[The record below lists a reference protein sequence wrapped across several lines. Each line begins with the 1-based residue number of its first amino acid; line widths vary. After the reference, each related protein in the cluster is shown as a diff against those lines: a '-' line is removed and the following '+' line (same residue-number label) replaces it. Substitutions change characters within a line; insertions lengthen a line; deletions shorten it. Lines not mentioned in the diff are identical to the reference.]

1 MEKVQAVLP
10 PSIAAS
16 VAARVYD
23 IRTSTS
29 FNGDFNPTFIK
40 NFKITNNQIKGVSGG
55 LINQLLNRTT
65 GFALT
70 AQGISPQFE
79 GHHIIGIRGTVFTSC
94 ADWLTNLNVAIT
106 HGPKNLE
113 VHSGFE
119 KAFTSMKPMFASYVK
134 QHKPKCLH
142 LVGHSLG
149 GAIAQLSA
157 IWASEQGI
165 PTNLYTFGA
174 PRVVLNHSV
183 HSAAHNVGQYRVT
196 HGADPV
202 PCVPAWPFS
211 HTSNEYQT
219 AMNEGS
225 FFNIGAHSMEEDT
238 PGYVNTVAAYKDY
251 GSMESSLKTLHY
263 NHTVLNYALR
273 YNVTFSLRWQ
283 RIITD
288 GLITFL
294 KKTGQYAFISAQA
307 GLSVGLTFYDIL
319 ARCLHESVVKF
330 VELTEELKGLIGHML
345 AFVGKASYEVVEL
358 TTQFIRWV
366 LGLMIKKLYMVAK
379 QAIDR
384 I

>member
-1 MEKVQAVLP
+1 MNNRIS
-10 PSIAAS
+10 PSTAAT
-16 VAARVYD
+16 VANRVYD
-23 IRTSTS
+23 IKESYD
-29 FNGDFNPTFIK
+29 FNGEFHNDFVR

-70 AQGISPQFE
+70 AEGASQQFK

-119 KAFTSMKPMFASYVK
+119 KAFTSMRPMFEAYIKS
-134 QHKPKCLH
+134 HKPTCLH

-149 GAIAQLSA
+149 GAIAQLTA
-157 IWASEQGI
+157 IWASDQGI

-211 HTSNEYQT
+211 HTSSEYQT
-219 AMNEGS
+219 AMNEGIYGKG
-225 FFNIGAHSMEEDT
+225 IGKLSGM
-238 PGYVNTVAAYKDY
+238 
-251 GSMESSLKTLHY
+251 
-263 NHTVLNYALR
+263 
-273 YNVTFSLRWQ
+273 
-283 RIITD
+283 I
-288 GLITFL
+288 
-294 KKTGQYAFISAQA
+294 
-307 GLSVGLTFYDIL
+307 LSV
-319 ARCLHESVVKF
+319 
-330 VELTEELKGLIGHML
+330 
-345 AFVGKASYEVVEL
+345 
-358 TTQFIRWV
+358 
-366 LGLMIKKLYMVAK
+366 MIK
-379 QAIDR
+379 
-384 I
+384 

>member
-1 MEKVQAVLP
+1 MTAEG
-10 PSIAAS
+10 AS
-16 VAARVYD
+16 QQ
-23 IRTSTS
+23 
-29 FNGDFNPTFIK
+29 
-40 NFKITNNQIKGVSGG
+40 FK
-55 LINQLLNRTT
+55 
-65 GFALT
+65 
-70 AQGISPQFE
+70 

-149 GAIAQLSA
+149 GAIAQLTA

-211 HTSNEYQT
+211 HTSGEYQT

-238 PGYVNTVAAYKDY
+238 PGYANTVAAYKDY

-263 NHTVLNYALR
+263 NHTVLKYAMR

-294 KKTGQYAFISAQA
+294 KKTGQYAFISIQA
-307 GLSVGLTFYDIL
+307 GLGLGLTFYDTL
-319 ARCLHESVVKF
+319 ARCLFDSVVKF

-345 AFVGKASYEVVEL
+345 AFVGKKTYEVKEL
-358 TTQFIRWV
+358 SKQFIRWV

-379 QAIDR
+379 QAIDL

>member
-1 MEKVQAVLP
+1 MRQTLP
-10 PSIAAS
+10 PSIAAN
-16 VAARVYD
+16 VATRVYD
-23 IRTSTS
+23 IKNSYNFS
-29 FNGDFNPTFIK
+29 EDFSVGFVD
-40 NFKITNNQIKGVSGG
+40 NFKITSNQIKGISGG

-70 AQGISPQFE
+70 AEGISPRFK

-119 KAFTSMKPMFASYVK
+119 KAFTSMKPMFEAYVK
-134 QHKPKCLH
+134 SHKPKCLH

-149 GAIAQLSA
+149 GAIAQLTA
-157 IWASEQGI
+157 IWASEKGL
-165 PTNLYTFGA
+165 PVNLYTFGA

-183 HSAAHNVGQYRVT
+183 HSAAHNIGQYRVT

-211 HTSNEYQT
+211 HTSSEYQT
-219 AMNEGS
+219 AMNEGA
-225 FFNIGAHSMEEDT
+225 FFNLNAHSMEKSE
-238 PGYVNTVAAYKDY
+238 PGYANTVAAYQDY
-251 GSMESSLKTLHY
+251 ASMESSIKPLHY
-263 NHTVLNYALR
+263 NHTVLKYDQR
-273 YNVTFSLRWQ
+273 FNVRFSLNWQ
-283 RIITD
+283 RVITN

-307 GLSVGLTFYDIL
+307 GLTVGLTFYDIL
-319 ARCLHESVVKF
+319 ARCLYESVVKF

-345 AFVGKASYEVVEL
+345 AFVGKASYEVKEL
-358 TTQFIRWV
+358 TAQFIRWV

>member
-1 MEKVQAVLP
+1 MEKVKTVLP
-10 PSIAAS
+10 PNIAALIAS
-16 VAARVYD
+16 RVYD
-23 IRTSTS
+23 IRKSTS
-29 FNGDFNPTFIK
+29 FKEEFGQNFDSS
-40 NFKITNNQIKGVSGG
+40 FKITSNQIKGVSGG
-55 LINQLLNRTT
+55 LINQLLNRST

-70 AQGISPQFE
+70 AEGASPQFK

-94 ADWLTNLNVAIT
+94 SDWLTNLNVAIT

-119 KAFTSMKPMFASYVK
+119 KAFTSMKPMFEAYVK
-134 QHKPKCLH
+134 SHKPKCLH

-149 GAIAQLSA
+149 GAIAQLTA
-157 IWASEQGI
+157 IWASEKGI
-165 PTNLYTFGA
+165 PVNLYTFGA

-183 HSAAHNVGQYRVT
+183 HFAAHNIGQYRVT

-211 HTSNEYQT
+211 HTSSEYQT
-219 AMNEGS
+219 AMNEGA
-225 FFNIGAHSMEEDT
+225 FFNIAAHSMEGDA
-238 PGYVNTVAAYKDY
+238 PGYANTVEAYQDY
-251 GSMESSLKTLHY
+251 ASMESSIKPLHY
-263 NHTVLNYALR
+263 NHTVLKYDQR
-273 YNVTFSLRWQ
+273 FNVRFSLNWQ
-283 RIITD
+283 RVITN

-307 GLSVGLTFYDIL
+307 GLTVGLTFYDIL
-319 ARCLHESVVKF
+319 ARCLYESVVKF

-345 AFVGKASYEVVEL
+345 AFVGKASYEVKEL
-358 TTQFIRWV
+358 TAQFIRWV

>member
-1 MEKVQAVLP
+1 MEKVQAILP
-10 PSIAAS
+10 PNIAATI
-16 VAARVYD
+16 AARVYD
-23 IRTSTS
+23 IRTSSS
-29 FNGDFNPTFIK
+29 FKEELGRSFDTDFK
-40 NFKITNNQIKGVSGG
+40 LTNNQIKGVSGG

-70 AQGISPQFE
+70 AEGASQQFK

-149 GAIAQLSA
+149 GAIAQLTA

-183 HSAAHNVGQYRVT
+183 HSAAYNVGQYRVT

-211 HTSNEYQT
+211 HTSSEYQT

-238 PGYVNTVAAYKDY
+238 PGYANTVAAYKDY

-263 NHTVLNYALR
+263 NHTVLKYAMR

-294 KKTGQYAFISAQA
+294 KKTGQYAFISIQA
-307 GLSVGLTFYDIL
+307 GLGLGLTFYDTL
-319 ARCLHESVVKF
+319 ARCLFDSVVKF

-345 AFVGKASYEVVEL
+345 AFVGKKTYEFKEL
-358 TTQFIRWV
+358 SKQLIRWV

-379 QAIDR
+379 QAIDL

>member
-1 MEKVQAVLP
+1 MSHSIS
-10 PSIAAS
+10 PSTAAS

-23 IRTSTS
+23 IRKSNKFSNIFHEDFLANFEITS
-29 FNGDFNPTFIK
+29 
-40 NFKITNNQIKGVSGG
+40 NQIKGVSGG
-55 LINQLLNRTT
+55 LINQLLNRTK

-70 AQGISPQFE
+70 AQGISPQFK

-94 ADWLTNLNVAIT
+94 SDWLTNLNVAIT

-119 KAFTSMKPMFASYVK
+119 KAFTSMKPMFEAYVK
-134 QHKPKCLH
+134 SHKPKCLH

-149 GAIAQLSA
+149 GAIAQLTA
-157 IWASEQGI
+157 IWASEKGI
-165 PTNLYTFGA
+165 PVNLYTFGA

-183 HSAAHNVGQYRVT
+183 HSAAHNIGQYRVT

-211 HTSNEYQT
+211 HTSSEYQT
-219 AMNEGS
+219 AMNEGAS
-225 FFNIGAHSMEEDT
+225 FNIAAHSMEGSS
-238 PGYVNTVAAYKDY
+238 PGYIKSVDVFKDY
-251 GSMESSLKTLHY
+251 ASMESSIKPLHY
-263 NHTVLNYALR
+263 NHTVLKYDQR
-273 YNVTFSLRWQ
+273 FNVRFSLNWQ
-283 RIITD
+283 RVITN

-294 KKTGQYAFISAQA
+294 KKTGQYAIISAQA
-307 GLSVGLTFYDIL
+307 GLTVGLTFYDIL
-319 ARCLHESVVKF
+319 ARCLYESVVKF

-345 AFVGKASYEVVEL
+345 AFVGKASYEVKEL
-358 TTQFIRWV
+358 TAQFIRWV